1 MATGNSRN
9 ERIYTMVESTYGV
22 VPNTGG
28 AATVAGSNYLAHI
41 GFQLNAAQAMLV
53 RPSKTGS
60 RTVRS
65 GVGGR
70 RAASWN
76 ANLEMLAGSGAG
88 VAPDCDPILRAVFG
102 QAPTVSAGVSVT
114 YNFAD
119 TVRSFSAFSFITP
132 NTLMQRIGAGCV
144 AQTASFTLN
153 QDVATWTA
161 SGDAK
166 WLIDSVNFA
175 TLDTDGRS
183 GLTAFPTEPVSPV
196 GNGSLIAGFT
206 GSLVVDGN
214 TVADLTDFGLTIG
227 AGNATI
233 KNNFGS
239 SYPNETFGDTRSVSC
254 SIGSRLSD
262 VTAIT
267 NAITKALSKTA
278 IQIVATVGT
287 VAGNRYEFTVKGVQL
302 GMPSMSDSGPF
313 WTLNF
318 GDSPASGS
326 TLTSL
331 DEVSLRI
338 Y

>member
-1 MATGNSRN
+1 MAIGNSRN
-9 ERIYTMVESTYGV
+9 ERIYLQNESAYGV
-22 VPNTGG
+22 IPNSSGV
-28 AATVAGSNYLAHI
+28 ASVAGSNYCAHI
-41 GFQLNAAQAMLV
+41 GFQLNAQQAMLT

-70 RAASWN
+70 RSASWS

-88 VAPDCDPILRAVFG
+88 VAPDADPILRAIFG
-102 QAPTVSAGVSVT
+102 AAPSISAGVSVT
-114 YNFAD
+114 YSLAD
-119 TVRSFSAFSFITP
+119 TVRSFAAYSFITP
-132 NTLMQRIGAGCV
+132 NTLMQRVAAGCV
-144 AQTASFTLN
+144 AQSATFTLN
-153 QDVATWTA
+153 QDVAAWSA
-161 SGDAK
+161 SGEAK
-166 WLIDSVNFA
+166 WLVDSVNFA
-175 TLDTDGRS
+175 ALDTPGRS
-183 GLTAFPTEPVSPV
+183 GLTAFPSEPGSPV

-214 TVADLTDFGLTIG
+214 AVADLTDFGLTIN
-227 AGNATI
+227 AGNSTI
-233 KNNFGS
+233 KNNFGEY
-239 SYPNETFGDTRSVSC
+239 YPNEVFGDTRSVVC

-262 VTAIT
+262 ATAIT
-267 NAITKALSKTA
+267 NAITKALGKNA
-278 IQIVATVGT
+278 IQIVATVGS
-287 VAGNRYEFTVKGVQL
+287 VPGNRYEFTIRGVQL

-326 TLTSL
+326 SLTSL